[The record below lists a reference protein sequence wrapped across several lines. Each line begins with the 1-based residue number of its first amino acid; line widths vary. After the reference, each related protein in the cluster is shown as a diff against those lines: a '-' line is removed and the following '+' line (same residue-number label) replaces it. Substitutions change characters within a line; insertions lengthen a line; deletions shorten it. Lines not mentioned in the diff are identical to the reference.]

1 MKGKMVVIDGNSL
14 MHRAFYALP
23 LLKNSKGV
31 YTNAVYGFINMLL
44 KVLDN
49 YSPDYVVVAFDRK
62 GPTFRHLEYQEYK
75 AGRKAMPVEL
85 APQFDILKKVLRGMK
100 IGIYEKDGYEADDIL
115 GTLSKFG
122 DDNGLQTWLITGD
135 KDALQLVSE
144 RTCVVL
150 TKKGITD
157 IREYDLDGLV
167 EEYGLSPQQMIDL
180 KGLMGDTSDNIPGV
194 PGVGEKTALKL
205 IKRYGSV
212 ENVLDHIDEISG
224 KKLKENLQQHKE
236 TALFSKYLATIVRNV
251 PLNID
256 ILQCKYTKAE
266 RKDVEDIFL
275 ELDFKSLLNK
285 VIDGKVDEEE
295 RENPL
300 SKVIN
305 VASEKDLEGVFNEI
319 EPHTCF
325 AFSMEPEFAIAF
337 YEGEEYHFTIAPK
350 LGEEGLDLE
359 TVLRY
364 LKPYFENESITKVV
378 HDGKKAI
385 LALRN
390 YGVELKGISFD
401 TMIAAYLINP
411 TETNY
416 NVQKLCERY
425 LYVDREE
432 FLVQDLFPLKSKME
446 QRMQEMGLHKL
457 FTEIEMP
464 LESVLADMETDGFTV
479 DIETLHELGETF
491 GKQIEKLTEDIYD
504 LCGGT
509 FNINS
514 TKQLGVVLFE
524 HLGLP
529 VIKRTK
535 TGYST
540 DIEVLEQLEPYHEI
554 IGKIIEY
561 RQLTKLKSTYVDGL
575 LNVVDMETHKI
586 HSSFNQTVTAT
597 GRISSTEPNLQNIP
611 VKMELGREIR
621 KVFKASGPEYVL
633 IDADYSQIE
642 LRVLAHIADDPG
654 LIDAFVKNQ
663 DIHRRTASQVFN
675 VPMEGVT
682 SSMRN
687 SAKAVNFGIVYGISD
702 FGLAKQLKISRK
714 EAAQYIKSYLENY
727 PGVKRYMEQV
737 VEQGKEQGFTT
748 TLMGRRR
755 DLPELS
761 SRNRNIRSFGE
772 RIAMNTPIQGTAADI
787 IKKAMIQVHTELK
800 TRKLRSRLILQ
811 VHDELIIDAHKDEVE
826 VVKSLVKDLMESVI
840 ELKVPLVVDIGVGVN
855 WYDAK

>member
-1 MKGKMVVIDGNSL
+1 MKGKLAVIDGNSL

-31 YTNAVYGFINMLL
+31 YTNAVYGFVNMLL
-44 KVLDN
+44 KVLEN
-49 YSPDYVVVAFDRK
+49 YSPDYVIVAFDKK
-62 GPTFRHLEYQEYK
+62 GPTFRHLEYQGYK
-75 AGRKAMPVEL
+75 AGRKAIPVEL
-85 APQFDILKKVLRGMK
+85 APQFDILKRVLKEMK

-122 DDNGLQTWLITGD
+122 DDNGLRTWLVTGD
-135 KDALQLVSE
+135 RDALQLVSE
-144 RTCVVL
+144 HTRVVL
-150 TKKGITD
+150 TKKGISDTQ
-157 IREYDLDGLV
+157 EYDREGFV
-167 EEYGLSPQQMIDL
+167 KEYGLTPQQMIDL
-180 KGLMGDTSDNIPGV
+180 KGLMGDSSDNIPGV

-205 IKRYGSV
+205 IKKYGSV
-212 ENVLDHIDEISG
+212 ENVLGHIDEISG
-224 KKLKENLQQHKE
+224 KKLKENLEKHKE
-236 TALFSKYLATIVRNV
+236 TALLSKHLATIVRDV
-251 PLNID
+251 PLDID
-256 ILQCKYTKAE
+256 ILQCQYQKAE

-275 ELDFKSLLNK
+275 ELEFKSLLNK
-285 VIDGKVDEEE
+285 ISDGKPVEKE
-295 RENPL
+295 REKSS
-300 SKVIN
+300 SKIVR
-305 VASEKDLEGVFNEI
+305 VASEEDMEKVCNKI
-319 EPHTCF
+319 EQHTSF

-337 YEGEEYHFTIAPK
+337 YEGEEYHFTITSKSA
-350 LGEEGLDLE
+350 EEGLDLE
-359 TVLRY
+359 RVLRH
-364 LKPYFENESITKVV
+364 LKPYFEDESISKLL

-390 YGVELKGISFD
+390 YGVELKGVPFD

-411 TETNY
+411 TENDY
-416 NVQKLCERY
+416 NIQKLCERY
-425 LYVDREE
+425 LDVDRKD
-432 FLVQDLFPLKSKME
+432 LCVQDLFPLKSKME
-446 QRMQEMGLHKL
+446 LQMQEMGLHKL

-464 LESVLADMETDGFTV
+464 LESVLADMETNGFTV
-479 DIETLHELGETF
+479 DIEALHELGETF
-491 GKQIEKLTEDIYD
+491 GRQIEKLTEEIYE
-504 LCGGT
+504 LCGET

-524 HLGLP
+524 HLGLQI
-529 VIKRTK
+529 IKRTK

-540 DIEVLEQLEPYHEI
+540 DIEVLEQLEPYHEV

-575 LNVVDMETHKI
+575 LNVVDKETHKI

-621 KVFKASGPEYVL
+621 RVFKARGPEYVL

-675 VPMEGVT
+675 VPMEEVT
-682 SSMRN
+682 PSMRN

-714 EAAQYIKSYLENY
+714 EAAQYIKSYLESY

-737 VEQGKEQGFTT
+737 VELGKKQGFIT

-755 DLPELS
+755 NLPELT
-761 SRNRNIRSFGE
+761 SRNRNVRSFGE

-800 TRKLRSRLILQ
+800 RRKLRSRLILQ
-811 VHDELIIDAHKDEVE
+811 VHDELIIDTYKDELE
-826 VVKSLVKDLMESVI
+826 LVKSLVKDLMESVI

>member
-1 MKGKMVVIDGNSL
+1 MKGKMVAIDGNSL

-23 LLKNSKGV
+23 LLTNSKGV
-31 YTNAVYGFINMLL
+31 YTNAVYGFINMLM

-49 YSPDYVVVAFDRK
+49 YGPDYVIVAFDKK
-62 GPTFRHLEYQEYK
+62 GPTFRHLEYQDYK

-85 APQFDILKKVLRGMK
+85 APQFDILKKVLEGMR

-122 DDNGLQTWLITGD
+122 DDHGLQTWLVTGD
-135 KDALQLVSE
+135 RDALQLVSE

-150 TKKGITD
+150 TKKGISD
-157 IREYDLDGLV
+157 IREYDLNGLI
-167 EEYGLSPQQMIDL
+167 EEYGLFPHQIIDL
-180 KGLMGDTSDNIPGV
+180 KGLMGDSSDNIPGV

-205 IKRYGSV
+205 IRQYGSV
-212 ENVLDHIDEISG
+212 ENVLDHIDEIPG
-224 KKLKENLQQHKE
+224 KKLKENLQLHKE
-236 TALFSKYLATIVRNV
+236 TALLSKHLATIVRDV
-251 PLNID
+251 PIDID
-256 ILQCKYTKAE
+256 ILQCKYKKAE

-275 ELDFKSLLNK
+275 ELEFKSLLNK
-285 VIDGKVDEEE
+285 LNDGKPKEEE

-300 SKVIN
+300 NEMIR
-305 VASEKDLEGVFNEI
+305 VASEEDLEKLCDKI
-319 EPHTCF
+319 EQHSCF
-325 AFSMEPEFAIAF
+325 AFSIEPEFAIAF
-337 YEGEEYHFTIAPK
+337 YEGEGYHFTIVPK
-350 LGEEGLDLE
+350 LGEEGLNLE
-359 TVLRY
+359 TVLRH
-364 LKPYFENESITKVV
+364 LKPYFENASITKLV

-385 LALRN
+385 LTLRK
-390 YGVELKGISFD
+390 YGVELRGLSFD

-416 NVQKLCERY
+416 HLQKLCQRY
-425 LYVDREE
+425 LDVDREE
-432 FLVQDLFPLKSKME
+432 FFVQDLFPLRSKME
-446 QRMQEMGLHKL
+446 QQMKEMGLHKL

-464 LESVLADMETDGFTV
+464 LEFVLADMETNGFTV
-479 DIETLHELGETF
+479 DIDTLHELGETF
-491 GKQIEKLTEDIYD
+491 GKQIQRLTEDIFC
-504 LCGGT
+504 LCDET

-529 VIKRTK
+529 IIKKTK

-540 DIEVLEQLEPYHEI
+540 DIEVLEQLEPYHEV

-575 LNVVDMETHKI
+575 LNVVDQETHKV

-621 KVFKASGPEYVL
+621 KAFKASGPDYVL

-663 DIHRRTASQVFN
+663 DIHRRTASQVFK
-675 VPMEGVT
+675 VPMEDVT
-682 SSMRN
+682 SAMRN

-714 EAAQYIKSYLENY
+714 EAAQYIKSYLESY
-727 PGVKRYMEQV
+727 PGVKRYMEQIV
-737 VEQGKEQGFTT
+737 TQGKEQGFIT

-800 TRKLRSRLILQ
+800 RRKLRSRLILQ

-826 VVKSLVKDLMESVI
+826 LVKSLVKDLMESVI

-855 WYDAK
+855 WFDAK